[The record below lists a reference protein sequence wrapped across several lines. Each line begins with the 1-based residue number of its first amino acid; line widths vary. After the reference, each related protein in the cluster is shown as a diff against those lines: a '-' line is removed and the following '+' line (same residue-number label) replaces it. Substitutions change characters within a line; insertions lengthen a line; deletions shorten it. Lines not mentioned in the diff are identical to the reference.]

1 MTAYATPGAPC
12 RVDTFQPDP
21 AAAARF
27 YGALLGWSFDDPEDP
42 PSGPYRRA
50 RRDGRVVAG
59 IAQAP
64 PGVPDA
70 VWSTY
75 VATDDLHAALERAV
89 AAGASVVV
97 GPLEGSG
104 GRFGVLTDP
113 TGVAFCVW
121 DGPGA
126 ELVAVPGAWA
136 MSALHTPDPDAGAA
150 FYGAV
155 FGWRADPAPDAP
167 LWFLRLPG
175 YAGAPGRGVPDDVVA
190 VMAPAGP
197 GVPPHWAV
205 SMRVD
210 DVDATA
216 ALAAEL
222 GGTIVVPPVDAAAHR
237 SAAIADPQGG
247 VIALVAPQPRPP
259 PPPRIS

>member
-1 MTAYATPGAPC
+1 MTSYATPGAPC

-21 AAAARF
+21 AAAVRF
-27 YGALLGWSFDDPEDP
+27 YGELLGWSFDEPEDL

-50 RRDGRVVAG
+50 RREGRVVAG

-64 PGVPDA
+64 PAVGVA

-75 VATDDLHAALERAV
+75 VATDDLNAALKRAV
-89 AAGASVVV
+89 GAGAAVVL
-97 GPLEGSG
+97 GPVAGSG

-113 TGVAFCVW
+113 TGVAFCIW
-121 DGPGA
+121 HGPGA

-136 MSALHTPDPDAGAA
+136 MSALHTPAPDASAA
-150 FYGAV
+150 FYRAV
-155 FGWRADPAPDAP
+155 FGWRADPMPDAP
-167 LWFLRLPG
+167 LWFLRRPG

-190 VMAPAGP
+190 IMAPAVP

-222 GGTIVVPPVDAAAHR
+222 GGTIVVRPVDAAANR
-237 SAAIADPQGG
+237 TAAIADPQGG
-247 VIALVAPQPRPP
+247 VVALVAPLAG
-259 PPPRIS
+259 

>member
-1 MTAYATPGAPC
+1 MTPSATPGAPC

-27 YGALLGWSFDDPEDP
+27 YGALLGWSFDDPQEL

-50 RRDGRVVAG
+50 RREGRAVAG
-59 IAQAP
+59 IGQAP
-64 PGVPDA
+64 SGLPAA

-75 VATDDLHAALERAV
+75 VATDDLAAAVERAV
-89 AAGASVVV
+89 RAGASVVL
-97 GPLEGSG
+97 GPVEGSG
-104 GRFGVLTDP
+104 GRMAVLTDP
-113 TGVAFCVW
+113 AGVAFSLW

-126 ELVAVPGAWA
+126 ELVAAPGAWA
-136 MSALHTPDPDAGAA
+136 MSALHTPDPEAGAA

-155 FGWRADPAPDAP
+155 FGWQAHAVADAP

-175 YAGAPGRGVPDDVVA
+175 YAGAPARGVPADVVA
-190 VMAPAGP
+190 VMAPTGP

-205 SMRVD
+205 SLRVD

-216 ALAAEL
+216 AAAVAL
-222 GGTIVVPPVDAAAHR
+222 GGTTVVAPVDAAANR
-237 SAAIADPQGG
+237 TAAIADPQGG
-247 VIALVAPQPRPP
+247 VIALVAPVAADGRG
-259 PPPRIS
+259 